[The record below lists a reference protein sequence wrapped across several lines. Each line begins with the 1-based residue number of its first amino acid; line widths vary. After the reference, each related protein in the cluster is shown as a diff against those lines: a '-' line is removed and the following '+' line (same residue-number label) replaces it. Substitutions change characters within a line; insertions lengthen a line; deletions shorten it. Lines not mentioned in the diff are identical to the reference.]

1 MVTKEFGMKMTD
13 KALVWKGPA
22 GLPLPPSAS
31 SASDIM
37 PYAQAL
43 TEKQKH
49 HVIRAFNDEA
59 FDMGAEYVWRRS
71 MVKLRNALQSLGMK
85 FIGEM
90 LGNQDIDELS
100 NIESV
105 LTDYDTISLSEQLGV
120 VNSTGTLK
128 LKQALEIITHFFSRK
143 AEEDGEELSAVDGIQ
158 IITTCIKYILGE
170 QNLGVALEFSEFRKR
185 LYNETLSHDDLQVQ
199 YLLNSP
205 TFYVRTVVNVLLSA
219 IRDSE
224 GAKLEH
230 SLANLNT
237 IIPLLWASM
246 AETDRWGIGTAYRDV
261 TSDGNIVAVRGLKEA
276 LLKVSGFDYVPENLR
291 STTFKK
297 AAKAIIEAHYSMN
310 NFYTE
315 PPLVKVL
322 NDLGTTIPAPA
333 IIECIQAY
341 LCVYFGN
348 SYGVSHAAEPHAL
361 AGLRSLTADR
371 WQYYLNN
378 AIHTDEVVLSKLAW
392 VDRSA
397 SRFVNLITEKLEPTV
412 IDTLSK
418 KQNRRLAQLVF
429 DNDVPKIKL
438 VAGSMYN
445 ELKH

>member
-1 MVTKEFGMKMTD
+1 MVTKKFGEKMTD
-13 KALVWKGPA
+13 KALIWKGPVGLTLPATAASA
-22 GLPLPPSAS
+22 G
-31 SASDIM
+31 DIM
-37 PYAQAL
+37 PYAQAM
-43 TEKQKH
+43 TEKQKN

-71 MVKLRNALQSLGMK
+71 MIKLRNALQSLGMK

-90 LGNQDIDELS
+90 LGNQDIDEFS
-100 NIESV
+100 IIESV
-105 LTDYDTISLSEQLGV
+105 LTDYNTITLSEQLGV
-120 VNSTGTLK
+120 INSTGSLK
-128 LKQALEIITHFFSRK
+128 LKQSLEIITHFFSRK

-158 IITTCIKYILGE
+158 IITACIKYILGE

-185 LYNETLSHDDLQVQ
+185 LYNETLRQNDLQVQ

-219 IRDSE
+219 VRDSE

-230 SLANLNT
+230 SLANINT
-237 IIPLLWASM
+237 IIPLLWSNM

-261 TSDGNIVAVRGLKEA
+261 TSDGNIVAAKGLKEA

-297 AAKAIIEAHYSMN
+297 AAKAIIEAHYNNN

-315 PPLVKVL
+315 APLVRVL
-322 NDLGTTIPAPA
+322 NNLGTTVPAPA
-333 IIECIQAY
+333 IIDCIQAY

-348 SYGVSHAAEPHAL
+348 SYGVSFTAGPLAL
-361 AGLRSLTADR
+361 TGINNITFDR

-378 AIHTDEVVLSKLAW
+378 AIHTDEVILSKLAW
-392 VDRSA
+392 VDRAA
-397 SRFVNLITEKLEPTV
+397 SLMVQIITEKLGPNV
-412 IDTLSK
+412 LDTLSRNK
-418 KQNRRLAQLVF
+418 NRRLAQCIF
-429 DNDVPKIKL
+429 ENNIAKIQSI
-438 VAGSMYN
+438 AGSMYN
-445 ELKH
+445 ELKQ

>member
-1 MVTKEFGMKMTD
+1 MTD
-13 KALVWKGPA
+13 KALIWKGPA
-22 GLPLPPSAS
+22 GLPLPVTATSAN
-31 SASDIM
+31 DIV

-43 TEKQKH
+43 TEKQKN
-49 HVIRAFNDEA
+49 HVIRAFNDGA
-59 FDMGAEYVWRRS
+59 FDMGAEYLWRRS
-71 MVKLRNALQSLGMK
+71 MIKLRNALQSLGMK

-90 LGNQDIDELS
+90 LGNTDIDEFS

-105 LTDYDTISLSEQLGV
+105 LTDYDTIKLSEQLGV
-120 VNSTGTLK
+120 VNSTGALK
-128 LKQALEIITHFFSRK
+128 LKQSLEIINHFFSRK

-158 IITTCIKYILGE
+158 IITTCVKYILGE

-205 TFYVRTVVNVLLSA
+205 TFYVRTVVNVLLSV
-219 IRDSE
+219 IRESE

-237 IIPLLWASM
+237 IIPLLWSSM

-261 TSDGNIVAVRGLKEA
+261 TSDGNIIAAKGLKEA

-297 AAKAIIEAHYSMN
+297 AAKAIIEAHYNNN

-315 PPLVKVL
+315 GPLVKVL
-322 NDLGTTIPAPA
+322 NNLGTTIPAPA
-333 IIECIQAY
+333 IIDCIQAY

-348 SYGVSHAAEPHAL
+348 SYGVSFT
-361 AGLRSLTADR
+361 AGPLSLIGINNITPDR

-378 AIHTDEVVLSKLAW
+378 AIHTDEVILDKLAW
-392 VDRSA
+392 ISRA
-397 SRFVNLITEKLEPTV
+397 PSRFVQIITEKLDISV
-412 IDTLSK
+412 LDTLSK
-418 KQNRRLAQLVF
+418 NKNRRLVQYIF
-429 DNDVPKIKL
+429 DNNTSKIQS
-438 VAGSMYN
+438 VAKSMYD
-445 ELKH
+445 ELKQ

>member
-1 MVTKEFGMKMTD
+1 MKNIGAKMTE
-13 KALVWKGPA
+13 KALVWKGPT
-22 GLPLPPSAS
+22 GLVLPGSVSNAK
-31 SASDIM
+31 DII
-37 PYAQAL
+37 PYAQGL
-43 TEKQKH
+43 SEKQKN

-71 MVKLRNALQSLGMK
+71 MIKLRGALQSLGMK

-90 LGNQDIDELS
+90 LGNQDIDEFS

-105 LTDYDTISLSEQLGV
+105 LTDYDTIVLSEQLGV
-120 VNSTGTLK
+120 VNSTGALK
-128 LKQALEIITHFFSRK
+128 LKQALEIITHYFSRK

-185 LYNETLSHDDLQVQ
+185 LYNETLTQDDLQVQ

-205 TFYVRTVVNVLLSA
+205 TFYARTVVNVLLSA
-219 IRDSE
+219 IRGSE

-237 IIPLLWASM
+237 IITLLWSNI

-261 TSDGNIVAVRGLKEA
+261 TSDGNIVAAKGLKEA

-297 AAKAIIEAHYSMN
+297 AAKSVIEAHFNMN

-315 PPLVKVL
+315 APLVNVL
-322 NDLGTTIPAPA
+322 NNLGTTIPAPA
-333 IIECIQAY
+333 IIDCIQAY

-348 SYGVSHAAEPHAL
+348 SYGVSFSAEPL
-361 AGLRSLTADR
+361 AISGLRNITPDR

-392 VDRSA
+392 VDRAA
-397 SRFVNLITEKLEPTV
+397 SRFKDIITEKLTDDV
-412 IDTLSK
+412 LNSLSK
-418 KQNRRLAQLVF
+418 GKNRRLVGYLF
-429 DNDVPKIKL
+429 ENKL
-438 VAGSMYN
+438 AKVRDIAVSMYN
-445 ELKH
+445 QLK

>member
-1 MVTKEFGMKMTD
+1 MTD

-22 GLPLPPSAS
+22 GLPLPAAAI

-37 PYAQAL
+37 PYAQTL
-43 TEKQKH
+43 SEKQRN
-49 HVIRAFNDEA
+49 HVVRAFNDEA

-71 MVKLRNALQSLGMK
+71 MIKLRNAIQSLGMK
-85 FIGEM
+85 FIGEI
-90 LGNQDIDELS
+90 LGNQDIDEFS

-105 LTDYDTISLSEQLGV
+105 LTDYDSINLSEQLGV
-120 VNSTGTLK
+120 VNSTGALK

-185 LYNETLSHDDLQVQ
+185 LYNETLTQEDLQVQ

-230 SLANLNT
+230 SLANINT
-237 IIPLLWASM
+237 IIPLLWSSM
-246 AETDRWGIGTAYRDV
+246 AETDRWGLGTSYRDV
-261 TSDGNIVAVRGLKEA
+261 TSDGNIVAAKGLKEA
-276 LLKVSGFDYVPENLR
+276 LLKGSGFDYVPENLR

-297 AAKAIIEAHYSMN
+297 AAKAIIEAHYNMN

-315 PPLVKVL
+315 APLVKVL
-322 NDLGTTIPAPA
+322 NDLGTTVPAPA
-333 IIECIQAY
+333 IIDCIQAY

-348 SYGVSHAAEPHAL
+348 SYGVSHAAEPL
-361 AGLRSLTADR
+361 AIAGINNLSPDR
-371 WQYYLNN
+371 WQYYLNS
-378 AIHTDEVVLSKLAW
+378 AFHTDEIILSQLAW
-392 VDRSA
+392 VGRAA
-397 SRFVNLITEKLEPTV
+397 SRFAQIITGKLELSV
-412 IDTLSK
+412 LDTLSK
-418 KQNRRLAQLVF
+418 KKNRILTKYLFENNIA
-429 DNDVPKIKL
+429 KIQA

-445 ELKH
+445 ELKK

>member
-1 MVTKEFGMKMTD
+1 MTE
-13 KALVWKGPA
+13 KALVWKGPT
-22 GLPLPPSAS
+22 GLVLPGSAS
-31 SASDIM
+31 NANDII
-37 PYAQAL
+37 PYAQGL
-43 TEKQKH
+43 TEKQKN

-71 MVKLRNALQSLGMK
+71 MIKLRGALQSLGMK

-90 LGNQDIDELS
+90 LGNQDIDEFS

-105 LTDYDTISLSEQLGV
+105 LTDYDTIALSEQLGV
-120 VNSTGTLK
+120 VNSTGALK
-128 LKQALEIITHFFSRK
+128 LKQALEIITHYFSRK

-185 LYNETLSHDDLQVQ
+185 LYNETLTQDDLQVQ

-205 TFYVRTVVNVLLSA
+205 TFYARTVVNVLLSA

-237 IIPLLWASM
+237 IISLLWSNI

-261 TSDGNIVAVRGLKEA
+261 TSDGNIVAAKGLKEA

-297 AAKAIIEAHYSMN
+297 AAKSIIEAHFNMN

-315 PPLVKVL
+315 APLVKVL
-322 NDLGTTIPAPA
+322 NGLGTTIPAPA
-333 IIECIQAY
+333 IIDCIQAY
-341 LCVYFGN
+341 LCVYLGN
-348 SYGVSHAAEPHAL
+348 SYGVSFSAEPL
-361 AGLRSLTADR
+361 AVIGLRNITPDR

-392 VDRSA
+392 VDRAA
-397 SRFVNLITEKLEPTV
+397 SRLKDIITEKLTDDV
-412 IDTLSK
+412 FDSLSK
-418 KQNRRLAQLVF
+418 KKNRQLVQYLF
-429 DNDVPKIKL
+429 ENNIAKVQSI
-438 VAGSMYN
+438 AASMYN
-445 ELKH
+445 ELKIKRPNQ